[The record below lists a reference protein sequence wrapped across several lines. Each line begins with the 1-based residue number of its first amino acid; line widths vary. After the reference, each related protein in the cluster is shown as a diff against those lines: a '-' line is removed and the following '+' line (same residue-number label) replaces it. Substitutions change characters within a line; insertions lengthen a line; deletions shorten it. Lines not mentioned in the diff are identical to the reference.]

1 VKNRI
6 SIVLLV
12 IIAANLTIQT
22 MVDTIILRSYSPRGP
37 QRVIICDPF
46 YESFH
51 DCAEISGTGV
61 HVVEPVLR
69 RNL

>member
-1 VKNRI
+1 MKNRI

-22 MVDTIILRSYSPRGP
+22 IVDTVILRSYSPRGP

-46 YESFH
+46 YEIYT
-51 DCAEISGTGV
+51 DCAEISNAGV
-61 HVVEPVLR
+61 HVFEPVLR